1 MENETTFFRAFKGKN
16 SMRAVIAIISI
27 IFAFG
32 YTIAITFI
40 PIPENNI
47 RFADVS
53 QGFIMGTIVSGVI
66 GFYFGTSQSSADKDE
81 LLKESK

>member
-1 MENETTFFRAFKGKN
+1 METTLLQAFKGKN

-32 YTIAITFI
+32 YTITITFI

-47 RFADVS
+47 RFTNIS
-53 QGFIMGTIVSGVI
+53 QNFIIKTIVSSVI

-81 LLKESK
+81 LLKDKA